1 MGIRDSKI
9 QRLPPLTISRG
20 YELLDKKLMDE
31 KRKRQEQLTEF
42 TENPSSSIDPP
53 SPVSRQEK
61 WKMARINHYGKM
73 SSTARKEITDKIM
86 SYFNV
91 SLHCLFNICV
101 SPISIV
107 I

>member
-1 MGIRDSKI
+1 
-9 QRLPPLTISRG
+9 
-20 YELLDKKLMDE
+20 MDE
-31 KRKRQEQLTEF
+31 KRKRREQLPEF

-53 SPVSRQEK
+53 SPILRKEK
-61 WKMARINHYGKM
+61 WKMACTNCYGRM
-73 SSTARKEITDKIM
+73 SSTAAKEIAEKIV

-101 SPISIV
+101 SPISIF